1 MIFIT
6 GRLNKKL
13 TVRDA
18 VGIIGSFSPARE
30 GDYGYFVTESGEL
43 IERIKSTALYKNG
56 EVKEYIGGKPQFDDF
71 VQGSGGYAELSGLL
85 SKMEK
90 TADKPIQNSIPQQ
103 AIDVQ
108 AYIKFGELKVSLI
121 RKDGTYRR
129 DASEEEIKEY
139 ETLKEKLGV

>member
-6 GRLNKKL
+6 GRLNKRL
-13 TVRDA
+13 TVRDK
-18 VGIIGSFSPARE
+18 VGIIGSFSPAST

-43 IERIKSTALYKNG
+43 IERIKSTSLFQNG
-56 EVKEYIGGKPQFDDF
+56 EVKEYTGSKPQFNDF
-71 VQGSGGYAELSGLL
+71 VTGSGGFAELNGMLGGV
-85 SKMEK
+85 KDTTTK
-90 TADKPIQNSIPQQ
+90 TAQPQQ
-103 AIDVQ
+103 IDVQ
-108 AYIKFGELKVSLI
+108 AYIRFGELKVSLI